1 MPQTPQTPTPTPTP
15 TGLLRN
21 PLAGLERPREVLA
34 WAMYDFANQSFT
46 LLIIT
51 LLFPIYFKEVVV
63 GDAQRGEALW
73 SLVGS
78 GSLALVV
85 IASPLIGALADVRS
99 ARKLVLMST
108 GIAAAIGTMLLAL
121 AGPSS
126 ILLAAALFIA
136 ANFCYQIGENFLAS
150 FLPDVST
157 PRTIGRVSAIGWTTG
172 YIGALL
178 LLAITIG
185 LMVALDWRDP
195 VHYRPFLVFAG
206 LWFALGIIPALITL
220 KERRHASPHAT
231 SALRLARQRLTD
243 TIRHAKHYRQL
254 VRFLTAFFVYGMG
267 VQTIIY
273 FAGILAKDFGF
284 DDTKLI
290 LFMLQLTITAGI
302 GAVAVGMHQDRIGA
316 KKTLAILLL
325 IWTASCAAMAALAI
339 TPNAPEALFW
349 IIGNGLGIGL
359 GGIGTASRSMVGRL
373 TPTHKTAEFFGLW
386 GMVYKGAGVVGVLS
400 FGQAKAWIGMGPS
413 LILLTAFFVVGFIL
427 IKRVD
432 ELAGVRAKRRTERNN
447 ENTTPH

>member
-1 MPQTPQTPTPTPTP
+1 MPQTAQTPTPKP
-15 TGLLRN
+15 TGLFKN
-21 PLAGLERPREVLA
+21 PLAGLDRPREVLA

-51 LLFPIYFKEVVV
+51 LLFPIYFKQVVV
-63 GDAQRGEALW
+63 GDEQRGDALW
-73 SLVGS
+73 SIVGS
-78 GSLALVV
+78 ASLALVV
-85 IASPLIGALADVRS
+85 IASPIIGALADARS
-99 ARKLVLMST
+99 ARKLVLMGT
-108 GIAAAIGTMLLAL
+108 GVAAAILTMLLAL
-121 AGPSS
+121 AAPNT
-126 ILLAAALFIA
+126 ILLAALLFIA

-178 LLAITIG
+178 LLAITLG
-185 LMVALDWRDP
+185 LMTTLKWTDP
-195 VHYRPFLVFAG
+195 QHWRPFLVFAG
-206 LWFALGIIPALITL
+206 IWFALGIIPALITL
-220 KERRHASPHAT
+220 KEVRCETPEST
-231 SALRLARQRLTD
+231 SALALARQRLTD
-243 TIRHAKHYRQL
+243 TIKHAAHYRQL
-254 VRFLTAFFVYGMG
+254 VRFLIAFFIYGMG

-284 DDTKLI
+284 SDTKLI
-290 LFMLQLTITAGI
+290 LFMLQITITAGI
-302 GAVAVGMHQDRIGA
+302 GAVVVGMHQDRIGA
-316 KKTLAILLL
+316 KKTIAILLL
-325 IWTASCAAMAALAI
+325 IWIASCAAMAALAI
-339 TPNAPEALFW
+339 IPAAPEALFW

-400 FGQAKAWIGMGPS
+400 FGQVKAWIGTGPS
-413 LILLTAFFVVGFIL
+413 LIMLTAFFVIGFIL

-432 ELAGVRAKRRTERNN
+432 ELAGVRAKRRTERDHDN
-447 ENTTPH
+447 